1 MDLNG
6 FKTLEKETIFEEV
19 KKLEKVSAPYDIK
32 TINNIPPNHN
42 HIWLESIIE
51 ITFLIG
57 IINNIWIPFIVIF
70 IGIIFWKKIFGI

>member
-1 MDLNG
+1 M
-6 FKTLEKETIFEEV
+6 IFEEV
-19 KKLEKVSAPYDIK
+19 KKLGKMSAPYDIK

-51 ITFLIG
+51 ITITTFLIG
-57 IINNIWIPFIVIF
+57 IIYNIWIPFIVIF